1 MPVKLNNSAEQ
12 YLPPPLK
19 EGCVY
24 KITAGY
30 QEGRAFVKTN
40 DNAIQYLSGSA
51 GVSEGWDMDAVLE
64 KPGTRYVEITLQE
77 V

>member
-1 MPVKLNNSAEQ
+1 MPVKLNRSADQ
-12 YLPPPLK
+12 YMPPALK

-30 QEGRAFVKTN
+30 QEGWAFVKTN
-40 DNAIQYLSGSA
+40 DNAIQYLSGIA
-51 GVSEGWDMDAVLE
+51 GVDAGWDEVSVLE